1 MKKTRIAILASGGG
15 SNARKIMEHFR
26 HSDIAEVALVVSNK
40 KDAGVLQIAKGFNV
54 PTLLIERQ
62 TFYQTHDFL
71 RELEDREISFIAL
84 AGFLWLVPAYLV
96 KAFSGKILN
105 IHPAL
110 LPKYGGKGMYG
121 HHVHEAVK
129 AAGET
134 ESGPTIH
141 WVNEHYDEGNILF
154 QAHCA
159 INPEDT
165 ADDIARKVLE
175 LEHEHYARIIEQEI
189 RKGVHQ

>member
-26 HSDIAEVALVVSNK
+26 NSDIAEVALVVSNK
-40 KDAGVLQIAKGFNV
+40 KDAGVLKIANEYHV

-62 TFYQTHDFL
+62 DFYQTNKFL
-71 RELEDREISFIAL
+71 TELEEREIEFIVL

-154 QAHCA
+154 QARCT

-175 LEHEHYARIIEQEI
+175 LEHTHYPRIIEQEI
-189 RKGVHQ
+189 RKGMHH

>member
-26 HSDIAEVALVVSNK
+26 NSDIAEVALVVSNK
-40 KDAGVLQIAKGFNV
+40 KDAGVLKIANEYHV

-62 TFYQTHDFL
+62 DFYQTNKFL
-71 RELEDREISFIAL
+71 TELEEREIEFIVL

-154 QAHCA
+154 QARCT

-175 LEHEHYARIIEQEI
+175 LEHTHYPRIIEQEI
-189 RKGVHQ
+189 RKGMHQ